1 MMQQRR
7 YPGQDHWF
15 YESQTSPR
23 SVQAAP
29 LFPEAA
35 HVDDRFLLGL
45 AQDASVIQPLLQA
58 DQPAIQIAH
67 HVVDQLFPDQIETT
81 LTHTLTLYDR
91 LSTALTV
98 AQVAGIQR
106 LCNHYS
112 ARLNPLP
119 GPDSSR
125 ESNNRLTQIT
135 QYARLLAMQPALIT
149 AESIRALHAVG
160 LSEADIVTLNHLVGF
175 VCYQARVIAGI
186 HALLER
192 PVRWMPGMS
201 PAPDA
206 DVATFAQPCAWQPV
220 LTPLEPR
227 YASEAQHAAVA
238 ACQHAPVLKD
248 TVWLLAHAPALL
260 QSWFA
265 LRQQLQDG
273 ASASVEATAARI
285 LGSRWIWQHAADAEK
300 RMSQADEAKTD
311 SEQQA
316 VITLTAQLTRQPERV
331 SALDLQPLAQAG
343 WSHARQFSVIQAIAL
358 ANWNSRLFYACGE
371 AS

>member
-1 MMQQRR
+1 MQQRR

-23 SVQAAP
+23 TVQAAP

-35 HVDDRFLLGL
+35 HIDDRFLLGL

-67 HVVDQLFPDQIETT
+67 HVVHQLFPDQVDIT

-98 AQVAGIQR
+98 AQVTGIQR

-149 AESIRALHAVG
+149 AEIIRALHAVG

-175 VCYQARVIAGI
+175 VCYQARIIAGI

-192 PVRWMPGMS
+192 PVRWIPGMT

-206 DVATFAQPCAWQPV
+206 DATTFEQPGAWQPV

-227 YASEAQHAAVA
+227 YASEAQRAAVA
-238 ACQHAPVLKD
+238 QCQHSPALQD
-248 TVWLLAHAPALL
+248 TVWLLAHAPGLL

-265 LRQQLQDG
+265 LRHQLENTLN
-273 ASASVEATAARI
+273 ACVEATAARI
-285 LGSRWIWQHAADAEK
+285 LGSRWIYQHALAMENL
-300 RMSQADEAKTD
+300 ADEAKM
-311 SEQQA
+311 SAEQH
-316 VITLTAQLTRQPERV
+316 VIMTLTAQLTRQPERF
-331 SALDLQPLAQAG
+331 SALDLQPLAEAG
-343 WSHARQFSVIQAIAL
+343 WSHEERFGVIQAIGL
-358 ANWNSRLFYACGE
+358 ANWSSRLFYACGE

>member
-1 MMQQRR
+1 
-7 YPGQDHWF
+7 
-15 YESQTSPR
+15 
-23 SVQAAP
+23 
-29 LFPEAA
+29 
-35 HVDDRFLLGL
+35 
-45 AQDASVIQPLLQA
+45 
-58 DQPAIQIAH
+58 
-67 HVVDQLFPDQIETT
+67 
-81 LTHTLTLYDR
+81 
-91 LSTALTV
+91 
-98 AQVAGIQR
+98 
-106 LCNHYS
+106 
-112 ARLNPLP
+112 
-119 GPDSSR
+119 
-125 ESNNRLTQIT
+125 
-135 QYARLLAMQPALIT
+135 
-149 AESIRALHAVG
+149 
-160 LSEADIVTLNHLVGF
+160 
-175 VCYQARVIAGI
+175 
-186 HALLER
+186 
-192 PVRWMPGMS
+192 
-201 PAPDA
+201 
-206 DVATFAQPCAWQPV
+206 
-220 LTPLEPR
+220 
-227 YASEAQHAAVA
+227 
-238 ACQHAPVLKD
+238 VLKD

>member
-1 MMQQRR
+1 MQQRR

-15 YESQTSPR
+15 YESQTRPR
-23 SVQAAP
+23 TVQAAP

-35 HVDDRFLLGL
+35 HIDDRFLLGL
-45 AQDASVIQPLLQA
+45 AQEASVIQPLLQT

-67 HVVDQLFPDQIETT
+67 NVVLQLFPDQVNTT

-98 AQVAGIQR
+98 AQVTGIQR

-149 AESIRALHAVG
+149 AESVRALHAAG

-186 HALLER
+186 HALLEL

-206 DVATFAQPCAWQPV
+206 EAATFDQPWQWQPV

-227 YASEAQHAAVA
+227 YASEEQHAAVTQ
-238 ACQHAPVLKD
+238 CQGSPALQD
-248 TVWLLAHAPALL
+248 AVWLLAHAAGLL

-265 LRQQLQDG
+265 LRHQLENTLT
-273 ASASVEATAARI
+273 SSVEATAARI
-285 LGSRWIWQHAADAEK
+285 LGSRWLWQQAADAK
-300 RMSQADEAKTD
+300 NLLDEVDAAQLPG
-311 SEQQA
+311 EQQ
-316 VITLTAQLTRQPERV
+316 VIMTLAAQLTRQPERFN
-331 SALDLQPLAQAG
+331 ARDLQPLADAG
-343 WSHARQFSVIQAIAL
+343 WSHAARFSVIQSIAL

-371 AS
+371 AR